1 MSRMRGLLGRRELPA
16 GDGLLLQPAPSIH
29 TAFMRFPIDAVFL
42 GRHRDVVKLV
52 ADLPA
57 WRTSSA
63 RHAHSVLELAAG
75 EISAR
80 GIELGDRLDLVPAPI
95 ALANGTENAS
105 TVLDR
110 DDRADEPT
118 DAGAVRVLL
127 VGSDRRFRS
136 VAAALLTQRGYSVAV
151 GERAVESLK
160 LAKLEHADVV
170 VIDAGGHLQAA
181 AREAARLCG
190 HNPPIGVVI
199 VGEDA
204 DELAA
209 AAQPGVTMISKWGS
223 FERLYHAIEDTRPP
237 RARDAVVNV
246 GP

>member
-1 MSRMRGLLGRRELPA
+1 
-16 GDGLLLQPAPSIH
+16 
-29 TAFMRFPIDAVFL
+29 MRFPIDAVFL
-42 GRHRDVVKLV
+42 GRHREVVKLV

-57 WRTSSA
+57 WRASSA
-63 RHAHSVLELAAG
+63 RHARSVLELAAG

-80 GIELGDRLDLVPAPI
+80 GIELGDRLDLVPAPLE
-95 ALANGTENAS
+95 LANGNANG
-105 TVLDR
+105 LRALQR
-110 DDRADEPT
+110 DHHDYGLT
-118 DAGAVRVLL
+118 DAGPLRVLL

-136 VAAALLTQRGYSVAV
+136 VAAALLTQRGYSVAA
-151 GERAVESLK
+151 GERAAESLK

-181 AREAARLCG
+181 AREAMRLSG

>member
-1 MSRMRGLLGRRELPA
+1 
-16 GDGLLLQPAPSIH
+16 
-29 TAFMRFPIDAVFL
+29 VFL
-42 GRHRDVVKLV
+42 GRHREVVKLV

-57 WRTSSA
+57 WRASSA
-63 RHAHSVLELAAG
+63 RHARSVLELAAG

-80 GIELGDRLDLVPAPI
+80 GIELGDRLDLVPAPVSVVNGNENGST
-95 ALANGTENAS
+95 ALLG
-105 TVLDR
+105 R
-110 DDRADEPT
+110 DDREDEPT

-136 VAAALLTQRGYSVAV
+136 VAAALLTQGGYSVAG
-151 GERAVESLK
+151 GERAAESLK